1 MIEIIYR
8 DYRFYEFP
16 NMDAWDA
23 KQATHERVFEEFGED
38 ADYKIDRIDEWEEDG
53 ENGTDIDVTVV
64 VDKIYDVDSDDD
76 ALAMFESEF
85 PDYDSSQLDIIR
97 Y

>member
-53 ENGTDIDVTVV
+53 EN
-64 VDKIYDVDSDDD
+64 
-76 ALAMFESEF
+76 E
-85 PDYDSSQLDIIR
+85 
-97 Y
+97 

>member
-23 KQATHERVFEEFGED
+23 KEATHERVFEEFGED
-38 ADYKIDRIDEWEEDG
+38 AESKIDRIDEWEEDG
-53 ENGTDIDVTVV
+53 ENGTDIDVTVT

-76 ALAMFESEF
+76 VLEMFESEF
-85 PDYDSSQLDIIR
+85 PDYDSSQIDIIR